1 MKKLVLILSL
11 ALGICSCNDGPSK
24 PYQML
29 EEESMSIEEKI
40 GETTNCDDLQMLH
53 FGILGLR
60 SDVDNLKLIDE
71 VKESEIE
78 KMKEILDQLEA
89 NWERKWNSMDCE
101 QPNSDDD
108 LDTSGEEDGADF

>member
-11 ALGICSCNDGPSK
+11 ALGICSCNNNASK

-29 EEESMSIEEKI
+29 EEEAMDIEAKI

-60 SDVDNLKLIDE
+60 SDFDNLQLIEE

-78 KMKEILDQLEA
+78 KMKEILEKLEST
-89 NWERKWNSMDCE
+89 WEKRWGSLGCE
-101 QPNSDDD
+101 QPDSDED
-108 LDTSGEEDGADF
+108 LDTSGEEDGATL

>member
-1 MKKLVLILSL
+1 MKKLVLILTL
-11 ALGICSCNDGPSK
+11 ALGLCSCNNGPSK
-24 PYQML
+24 AYQIL
-29 EEESMSIEEKI
+29 EEESMAIEEKI

-60 SDVDNLKLIDE
+60 SDYDNLKLIDE

-78 KMKEILDQLEA
+78 KMKEILDQLEST
-89 NWERKWNSMDCE
+89 WEKRWNSLGCE
-101 QPNSDDD
+101 QPASDDD